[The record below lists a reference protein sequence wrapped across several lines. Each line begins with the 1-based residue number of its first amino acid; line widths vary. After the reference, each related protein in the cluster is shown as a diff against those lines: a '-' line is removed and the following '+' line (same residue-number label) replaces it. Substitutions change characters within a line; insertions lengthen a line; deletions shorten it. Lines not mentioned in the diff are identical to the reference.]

1 MFNPSSKSPPSSPM
15 FAYKMTAETN
25 PKTCTS
31 QLYSNILQGA
41 VDFFVALSEIHR
53 AHRVFTPLRIP
64 SSLFFSLPSPSA
76 SSSSSSTNS
85 SMTPRCLLLSVPVLL
100 FFLVSAWCSPVC
112 NNQCCRFVEEF
123 PVRLKRLRQD
133 FAQIRGFYEANDDI
147 ETALLDQSVQHSF
160 ESNFACQAM
169 NSILEFYLNTVLP
182 SAVAGVTEETTDL
195 KPHVESIQQI
205 FDELKS
211 DVTRCRHY
219 FHCKNQFDIRSL
231 NSTYT
236 QMQNKGVFKAMG
248 ELGLLFNYIERYLA
262 SKRVKSS

>member
-1 MFNPSSKSPPSSPM
+1 MHFS
-15 FAYKMTAETN
+15 A
-25 PKTCTS
+25 
-31 QLYSNILQGA
+31 LQQHPARA
-41 VDFFVALSEIHR
+41 VDFFCCALGNPQSPPCLHSTEDPL
-53 AHRVFTPLRIP
+53 FT
-64 SSLFFSLPSPSA
+64 FFSLPSPSA
-76 SSSSSSTNS
+76 SSNSSSS